1 MVSRGTRQLDRAPGR
16 RVVLLGA
23 SNLTR
28 GVATVVETS
37 GRMWGRPLE
46 VFAAL
51 GHGRSYGLESSVLGR
66 RLPGIAGCELW
77 DELARRP
84 KLPTAALVTDIG
96 NDLLYEQ
103 PLDQIVAWV
112 ERCLERL
119 SELGADIVLTRLPV
133 GNLDDLSRARFR
145 FFRAVFV
152 PRCRLD
158 LGEML
163 RRAYELDA
171 RISALAARYEV
182 RTVALRPEWY
192 GLDPIHIRRRH
203 VPGAWHEILS
213 PWASGGDRPGAVR
226 ATLWRTWQVRR
237 LAPARRW
244 IFGVE
249 QRREQPS
256 GRLRDGTTIA
266 LY

>member
-1 MVSRGTRQLDRAPGR
+1 MVMRASQESERAPER

-51 GHGRSYGLESSVLGR
+51 GHGRSYGLHSSVLGR

-103 PLDQIVAWV
+103 PLEQIVAWI
-112 ERCLERL
+112 ERCLDRL
-119 SELGADIVLTRLPV
+119 SESGAHIVVTRLPV
-133 GNLDDLSRARFR
+133 GHLDDLSEARFR

-158 LGEML
+158 LAEML

-171 RISALAARYEV
+171 RISELAGRYEV
-182 RTVALRPEWY
+182 RSVAQRPEWY

-213 PWASGGDRPGAVR
+213 AWANGADRPGAAR
-226 ATLWRTWQVRR
+226 GSLWQAWQVRR

-244 IFGVE
+244 IFGLE
-249 QRREQPS
+249 QRRDQPS